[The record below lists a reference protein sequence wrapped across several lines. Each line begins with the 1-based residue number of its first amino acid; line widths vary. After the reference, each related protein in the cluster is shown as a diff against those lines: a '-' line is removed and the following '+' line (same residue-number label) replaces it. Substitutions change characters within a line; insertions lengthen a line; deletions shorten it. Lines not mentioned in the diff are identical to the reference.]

1 MTLSGARDL
10 RFDASSHF
18 TARLSFLLKHATF
31 GNQTM
36 REIENEVAAQKIKQK
51 TVFEPKIGD
60 PLDDV
65 IKIIDLPDAEYKKT
79 MFPYVKPTVETANKI
94 DTKQEIIDTDFIN
107 LQNEFNKVNDV
118 ATEQKKKKRK
128 SKILL
133 RVIVDNKNL
142 FSTFDDFWWEDDM
155 FNDRDSIATVDA
167 SKNIL
172 NNISD
177 NILNNLRPVNNRTEQ
192 EVADDQNIP
201 IDDRTQQELKDNDY
215 ISFESDTEEI
225 DIEEINILNNLQ
237 NVENRTEQEVADDQ
251 NILIDDRT
259 QQELKDD
266 DYISFEINAEES
278 NVEEIDTTLAW
289 DQNKT
294 SIGRPGL
301 MIKLST
307 DYNTKIKAA
316 NKIKNKYFKKNIGQR
331 NKKNNVLTKWLKTA
345 GYLDTKDQDKLN
357 YILVRPKNKTP
368 KSDGVLLTT
377 EIDSTDFKKENLTT
391 KIKKNKFKKPFVLKE
406 KKETPDETIQ
416 LLDKIATLDPG
427 KNAQIAA
434 KKISE
439 KYKKLREA
447 NARKKK

>member
-1 MTLSGARDL
+1 M
-10 RFDASSHF
+10 
-18 TARLSFLLKHATF
+18 
-31 GNQTM
+31 
-36 REIENEVAAQKIKQK
+36 
-51 TVFEPKIGD
+51 
-60 PLDDV
+60 
-65 IKIIDLPDAEYKKT
+65 
-79 MFPYVKPTVETANKI
+79 
-94 DTKQEIIDTDFIN
+94 
-107 LQNEFNKVNDV
+107 
-118 ATEQKKKKRK
+118 
-128 SKILL
+128 

-215 ISFESDTEEI
+215 ISFESDAEEI

-266 DYISFEINAEES
+266 DYISFEIDAEES

-301 MIKLST
+301 IIKLST

-391 KIKKNKFKKPFVLKE
+391 KIKKNK
-406 KKETPDETIQ
+406 
-416 LLDKIATLDPG
+416 
-427 KNAQIAA
+427 A
-434 KKISE
+434 KKNICF
-439 KYKKLREA
+439 K
-447 NARKKK
+447 RKKRDVGRNYSAFR